1 MITEPKKL
9 NLMPYNVHNSIMK
22 SKPVQI
28 KRVVPEFTEIIP
40 EPGDPEVGLLDF
52 IDSEQP
58 HYHEKFPSDRSEI
71 LYEFGDDPTIY
82 IKVNGKIGFAP
93 LDWYRVHKRFLWERY
108 FEVRFDTGRVKP

>member
-1 MITEPKKL
+1 
-9 NLMPYNVHNSIMK
+9 MK

-58 HYHEKFPSDRSEI
+58 HYHEKFPEDRSEV

-82 IKVNGKIGFAP
+82 IKVNGKHRIRTARLVSGSQTLLMGAV
-93 LDWYRVHKRFLWERY
+93 L
-108 FEVRFDTGRVKP
+108 

>member
-1 MITEPKKL
+1 
-9 NLMPYNVHNSIMK
+9 MK

-40 EPGDPEVGLLDF
+40 EPGDPEVGLMDF
-52 IDSEQP
+52 IDPEQP

-82 IKVNGKIGFAP
+82 IKVDGRIGFAP
-93 LDWYRVHKRFLWERY
+93 LDWYRVNKRFLWERY
-108 FEVRFDTGRVKP
+108 FEVRFSSPLEFPKP